1 MGKSWIAGKRKSG
14 SDVQASPSSQRI
26 GLIAFL
32 LLTGACQGSSRSP
45 SVPVAAAAPTVRIDE
60 EPRHRL
66 VYQNHYTRVFDLVI
80 PPGDTTR
87 FHVHAAPTGVV
98 IQDGRN
104 WTQTLGALPGPVKA
118 GATSGTIL
126 ENWAVTLPY
135 AHRVG
140 NADVVAIHYIFGEW
154 LASSGIDVPTL
165 GGTRQMVKEGA
176 VARVYRIVLAPGES
190 TEMHRH
196 ASPGLSVQ
204 VTAGAVSEEGAA
216 PAAFGGSGAGAW
228 RWRDPGHRH
237 LLRNTGAAPA
247 QVVEI
252 DWR

>member
-1 MGKSWIAGKRKSG
+1 M
-14 SDVQASPSSQRI
+14 PQRI
-26 GLIAFL
+26 GLTAFL
-32 LLTGACQGSSRSP
+32 MLIGACQVCSRSP
-45 SVPVAAAAPTVRIDE
+45 SSVPVALATPTVRIDE

-66 VYQNHYTRVFDLVI
+66 VYQNHYARVFDVVI

-87 FHVHAAPTGVV
+87 FHVHAAPMTGVV
-98 IQDGRN
+98 IQDARN

-118 GATSGTIL
+118 GNSPGTIL
-126 ENWAVTLPY
+126 ENWTSTLPY

-140 NADVVAIHYIFGEW
+140 NVDVVAIHYIVGEW
-154 LASSGIDVPTL
+154 LASSGIDVPPL
-165 GGTRQMVKEGA
+165 GGSPTLQLIKEGA

-190 TEMHRH
+190 TEMHTH
-196 ASPGLSVQ
+196 ASPGLIVQ
-204 VTAGAVSEEGAA
+204 VTAGTVTDEGAPH

-237 LLRNTGAAPA
+237 LLRNTGTAPA

>member
-1 MGKSWIAGKRKSG
+1 M
-14 SDVQASPSSQRI
+14 PQRI
-26 GLIAFL
+26 GLTAFL
-32 LLTGACQGSSRSP
+32 MLIGACQVCSRSP
-45 SVPVAAAAPTVRIDE
+45 SSVPVALATPTVRIDE

-66 VYQNHYTRVFDLVI
+66 VYQNHYTRVFDIVI

-87 FHVHAAPTGVV
+87 FHVHAAPMTGVV
-98 IQDGRN
+98 IQDARN

-118 GATSGTIL
+118 GNSPGTIL
-126 ENWAVTLPY
+126 ENWTSTLPY
-135 AHRVG
+135 THRVG
-140 NADVVAIHYIFGEW
+140 NVDVVAIHYIVGEW
-154 LASSGIDVPTL
+154 LASSGIDVPPL
-165 GGTRQMVKEGA
+165 GGTPTLQLIKEGA

-190 TEMHRH
+190 TDMHTH
-196 ASPGLSVQ
+196 ASPGLTVQ
-204 VTAGAVSEEGAA
+204 VTAGAVTDEGAA

-237 LLRNTGAAPA
+237 VLRNTGAAPA

>member
-1 MGKSWIAGKRKSG
+1 M
-14 SDVQASPSSQRI
+14 
-26 GLIAFL
+26 
-32 LLTGACQGSSRSP
+32 
-45 SVPVAAAAPTVRIDE
+45 
-60 EPRHRL
+60 
-66 VYQNHYTRVFDLVI
+66 
-80 PPGDTTR
+80 
-87 FHVHAAPTGVV
+87 TGVV

-104 WTQTLGALPGPVKA
+104 WTQTLGALPSQVKA

-126 ENWAVTLPY
+126 ENWAATLPY

-140 NADVVAIHYIFGEW
+140 NTDVVAIHYIFGEW

-165 GGTRQMVKEGA
+165 GGTREMVKEGA
-176 VARVYRIVLAPGES
+176 VARVYRIVLAPGQS
-190 TEMHRH
+190 TEMHTH

-216 PAAFGGSGAGAW
+216 PAAFGGSGAGEW